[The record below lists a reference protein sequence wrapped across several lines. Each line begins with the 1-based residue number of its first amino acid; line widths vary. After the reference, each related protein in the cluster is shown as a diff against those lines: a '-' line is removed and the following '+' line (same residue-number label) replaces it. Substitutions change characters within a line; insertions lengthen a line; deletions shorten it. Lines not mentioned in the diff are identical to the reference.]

1 MNTMMDYLKNV
12 TQGVAMVLT
21 KIEGENKGKIQFYWT
36 VNILVNLEKYP
47 CWYLNMFP
55 FLAIENLGVKVD
67 ALSDAVGDQSLML
80 QDFKNNT
87 FHQLRSQNPKYKYPG
102 T

>member
-1 MNTMMDYLKNV
+1 MEKTKVKYNFT
-12 TQGVAMVLT
+12 VLLIYVH
-21 KIEGENKGKIQFYWT
+21 KR
-36 VNILVNLEKYP
+36 LVNLEKYP

>member
-1 MNTMMDYLKNV
+1 MLVLKHV
-12 TQGVAMVLT
+12 SCFVA
-21 KIEGENKGKIQFYWT
+21 ID
-36 VNILVNLEKYP
+36 NL
-47 CWYLNMFP
+47 
-55 FLAIENLGVKVD
+55 AVKVD
-67 ALSDAVGDQSLML
+67 ALSDAFGDQSVML

>member
-1 MNTMMDYLKNV
+1 
-12 TQGVAMVLT
+12 
-21 KIEGENKGKIQFYWT
+21 
-36 VNILVNLEKYP
+36 
-47 CWYLNMFP
+47 MFP
-55 FLAIENLGVKVD
+55 FLAIENLAVKVD